1 MKKVYLSFLGLT
13 VLGTSFAQKN
23 YDLKD
28 VPAANFASQGVG
40 VKPSALSVE
49 KAAGVMVWTDG
60 FTDPATWTIDNDG
73 QSAVGFGWDIGATES
88 SWWTTQVINSV
99 TDGNFAELGNGNPTA
114 SPATQALD
122 VIYTL
127 TTATPVTIPSGQVTL
142 SFLQYGARFNDA
154 QEMYVSTDGVA
165 WTLVGDN
172 SDQPVLS
179 ASGGAAYT
187 NPTSKSINLG
197 TYLPALTTSVYI
209 RFQWTTAYPTSASNP
224 NVWVTYGWMIDDV
237 TLTTNADDD
246 IAENSVLWGSTGT
259 WTTMPYY
266 QIPTTQ
272 IAPIDFGGI
281 LQNNGINDQSDIV
294 FNADA
299 GSYAGA
305 SLPSTILSNEL
316 DTIWVDNQLT
326 PAATV
331 GATTVSFSSDSG
343 VDDVTANNGI
353 LEDVTFE
360 VTDFIYARD
369 NDIAD
374 GTQSNG
380 GLAYEVGNVFDI
392 FQDQTI
398 YSVDVVLSNTT
409 VVGSL
414 VHAILYGIDLGTGD
428 FTELDRSDD
437 HEVVSGDFSGP
448 LTLELINTTD
458 LSMDTPYLVVVGS
471 DGGTSPDVVVK
482 TGGESEPQTSF
493 FMDET
498 GTWFYTTST
507 PMVRMNF
514 QDATG
519 IKEQNNSFGMFVY
532 PNPTV
537 AQANVAF
544 NMNNES
550 TVTITV
556 SDLSGKVVYTNN
568 LGSMNAGNHKQIIN
582 TESFTSGVYYVTV
595 STNDS
600 KVTKKLIKK

>member
-13 VLGTSFAQKN
+13 VLGTGFAQKN
-23 YDLKD
+23 YELKD

-40 VKPSALSVE
+40 VKPSSLSAE

-73 QSAVGFGWDIGATES
+73 QSSVGFGWDIGATEN
-88 SWWTTQVINSV
+88 SWWTSQVINSV
-99 TDGNFAELGNGNPTA
+99 TDGNFAELNNGDPQA
-114 SPATQALD
+114 STQALD
-122 VIYTL
+122 VTYTL

-154 QEMYVSTDGVA
+154 QEMYISTDGLA

-172 SDQPVLS
+172 SDHPVLS
-179 ASGGAAYT
+179 QSGGAAYT
-187 NPTSKSINLG
+187 NPTAKSINLG
-197 TYLPALTTSVYI
+197 PFLPALTTSVYI

-224 NVWVTYGWMIDDV
+224 NVWITYGWMIDDV

-246 IAENSVLWGSTGT
+246 IAENKVLWGATGT

-266 QIPTTQ
+266 QIPTSQ

-281 LQNNGINDQSDIV
+281 LQNNGINDQNDII

-299 GSYAGA
+299 GAYAGA
-305 SLPSTILSNEL
+305 SLASTILSNQS
-316 DTIWVDNQLT
+316 DTIWVENPLT
-326 PAATV
+326 PTSTL
-331 GATTVSFSSDSG
+331 GATTVSFSSESG
-343 VDDVTANNGI
+343 VDDVTTNNGT
-353 LEDVTFE
+353 LTDVTFE
-360 VTDFIYARD
+360 VTEFIYARD
-369 NDIAD
+369 NDVVD

-392 FQDQTI
+392 FADQTL
-398 YSVDVVLSNTT
+398 YSVDVVLKNTT

-437 HEVVSGDFSGP
+437 HEVVTADFTGS
-448 LTLELINTTD
+448 LTLPLINTTD
-458 LSMDTPYLVVVGS
+458 LAMDTPYLVVVGS
-471 DGGTSPDVVVK
+471 DGGTSPDVVVQA
-482 TGGESEPQTSF
+482 GGDSEPQTSF
-493 FMDET
+493 YKDET
-498 GTWFYTTST
+498 GTWFYTTNT

-514 QDATG
+514 KNEIG
-519 IKEQNNSFGMFVY
+519 IKEQSNSFGMFVY
-532 PNPTV
+532 PNPTEE
-537 AQANVAF
+537 QATVAF

-556 SDLSGKVVYTNN
+556 SDLSGKTVCTNN

-582 TESFTSGVYYVTV
+582 TESFTSGVYYVTI

-600 KVTKKLIKK
+600 KVTKKLIKR